1 MSELDN
7 PIWSSLTSVF
17 ARFAEGSGKA
27 RRFPPAVTSLA
38 AVSEETREAFAD
50 LANTLSPGERCGL
63 FLNLNHEVPESFDLF
78 FKSELFQM
86 ECKKLLSFPAI
97 DFLELS
103 KEDVPD
109 MVQLAK
115 MTEPGPFGTRTIEM
129 ENYIG
134 MRNQAGELIAMTGQR
149 CQSNTFIEISA
160 VCVHPDYRGKGLAKA
175 LVSEVCQRILAANKT
190 PCLHVL
196 PSNESAIKSYRALG
210 FEVRRSFHLLSIK
223 RRDN

>member
-27 RRFPPAVTSLA
+27 RRFPPNITSLA
-38 AVSEETREAFAD
+38 AVEEETKEAFAD
-50 LANTLSPGERCGL
+50 LANTLPAGDRCGL
-63 FLNLNHEVPESFDLF
+63 FLNHKHEVPEKFELF
-78 FKSELFQM
+78 FANGLLQM
-86 ECKKLLSFPAI
+86 ECKNLLVGPSMK
-97 DFLELS
+97 FLEL
-103 KEDVPD
+103 KESDVPE
-109 MVQLAK
+109 MIQLVK
-115 MTEPGPFGTRTIEM
+115 MTEPGPFGARTIEM

-134 MRNQAGELIAMTGQR
+134 MRNDKGELIAMTGQR
-149 CQSNTFIEISA
+149 CQSDSFIEISA

-175 LVSEVCQRILAANKT
+175 LVYEVCQRILAVKKT

-196 PSNESAIKSYRALG
+196 PTNESAIKSYRSLG

-223 RRDN
+223 RKAD